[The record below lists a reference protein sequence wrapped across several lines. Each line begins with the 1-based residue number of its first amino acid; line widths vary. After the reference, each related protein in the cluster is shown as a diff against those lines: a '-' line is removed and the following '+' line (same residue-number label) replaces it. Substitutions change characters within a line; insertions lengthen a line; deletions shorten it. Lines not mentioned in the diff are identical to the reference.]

1 MLFINM
7 IKVIKNSDNVIS
19 RLDVNINFIIQY
31 NPVKSINHYVFRMI
45 LKGKSNHFDNKKI

>member
-19 RLDVNINFIIQY
+19 RLDVYINFIIQY